1 MSLNIAFMGTPQFAI
16 PTLKKILLTSH
27 SVKAVYSQ
35 PPRKSNRGMKLEK
48 SPIHVLAE
56 ENNLSVRTPN
66 SLEEDFDYFQ
76 QLNVDLVVVV
86 AYGQIIS
93 KQFLQL
99 PKYGFL
105 NVHASLLPKW
115 RGAAPIQRS
124 VMAQDSATGISIMK
138 IEEQLDSGPVLLV
151 ESMKL
156 NLSTT
161 SGEVE
166 NYLSNIGGDKILE
179 AIQLIEEGKARFIP
193 QEEDKATYAKKIK
206 KEDEIIHWNK
216 PAKEIIAQIHGLN
229 PRPGAC
235 FTYKEEKIKIWKA
248 EYVAKNDKPGLVMDN
263 QLCISCGEGAL
274 KILEIQRPGKKI
286 QQTKDFLLGFTIPQ
300 NTQLN

>member
-1 MSLNIAFMGTPQFAI
+1 MSLNIAFMGTPQFAV

-48 SPIHVLAE
+48 SPTHVLAE

-216 PAKEIIAQIHGLN
+216 SAKEIIAQIHGLN

-248 EYVAKNDKPGLVMDN
+248 EYVAKNDKPGLVLDN

>member
-1 MSLNIAFMGTPQFAI
+1 MSLNIAFMGTPQFAV

-216 PAKEIIAQIHGLN
+216 SAKEIIAQIHGLN

-286 QQTKDFLLGFTIPQ
+286 QQTKDFLLGFTIPE

>member
-1 MSLNIAFMGTPQFAI
+1 MSLNIAFMGTPQFAV

-35 PPRKSNRGMKLEK
+35 PPRKSNRGMKIEK

-216 PAKEIIAQIHGLN
+216 PAKQIIAQIHGLN

>member
-1 MSLNIAFMGTPQFAI
+1 MSLNIAFMGTPQFAV

-235 FTYKEEKIKIWKA
+235 FTYQEEKIKIWKA
-248 EYVAKNDKPGLVMDN
+248 EYVAKNDKPGLVLDN

>member
-1 MSLNIAFMGTPQFAI
+1 MSLNIAFMGTPQFAV

-35 PPRKSNRGMKLEK
+35 PPRKSNRGMKIEK

-124 VMAQDSATGISIMK
+124 VMAQDSTTGISIMK

>member
-1 MSLNIAFMGTPQFAI
+1 MGTPQFAV

-35 PPRKSNRGMKLEK
+35 PPRKSNRGMKIEK

-263 QLCISCGEGAL
+263 QLCISCA
-274 KILEIQRPGKKI
+274 KAH
-286 QQTKDFLLGFTIPQ
+286 
-300 NTQLN
+300 

>member
-1 MSLNIAFMGTPQFAI
+1 MGTPQFAV

-35 PPRKSNRGMKLEK
+35 PPRKSNRGMKIEK

-151 ESMKL
+151 ESMRL

-193 QEEDKATYAKKIK
+193 QKEDKATYAKKIK

-216 PAKEIIAQIHGLN
+216 SAKEIIAQIHGLN
-229 PRPGAC
+229 PRPGAY

-248 EYVAKNDKPGLVMDN
+248 EYVAKNGKPGLVMDN

-286 QQTKDFLLGFTIPQ
+286 QQTKDFLLGFAIPQ

>member
-1 MSLNIAFMGTPQFAI
+1 MSLNIAFMGTPQFAV

-193 QEEDKATYAKKIK
+193 QDEDKATYAKKIK

-216 PAKEIIAQIHGLN
+216 SAKEIIAQIHGLN

-248 EYVAKNDKPGLVMDN
+248 EYVAKNDKPGLVLDN

>member
-1 MSLNIAFMGTPQFAI
+1 MSLNIAFMGTPQFAV

-206 KEDEIIHWNK
+206 KEDEVIHWNK
-216 PAKEIIAQIHGLN
+216 SAKEIIAQIHGLN

-248 EYVAKNDKPGLVMDN
+248 EYVAKNDKPGLVLDN

-286 QQTKDFLLGFTIPQ
+286 QQTKDFLLGFAIPQ

>member
-1 MSLNIAFMGTPQFAI
+1 MGTPQFAV

-124 VMAQDSATGISIMK
+124 VMAQDSTTGISIMK

>member
-1 MSLNIAFMGTPQFAI
+1 MSLNIAFMGTPQFAV

-105 NVHASLLPKW
+105 NVHTSLLPKW

-216 PAKEIIAQIHGLN
+216 SAKEIIAQIHGLN

>member
-1 MSLNIAFMGTPQFAI
+1 MSLNIAFMGTPQFAV

-216 PAKEIIAQIHGLN
+216 SAKEIIAQIHGLN

>member
-1 MSLNIAFMGTPQFAI
+1 MGTPQFAV

-35 PPRKSNRGMKLEK
+35 PPRKSNRGMKIEK

-124 VMAQDSATGISIMK
+124 VMAQDSTTGISIMK

>member
-1 MSLNIAFMGTPQFAI
+1 MSLNIAFMGTPQFAV

-248 EYVAKNDKPGLVMDN
+248 EYVAKNDKPGLVLDN

>member
-35 PPRKSNRGMKLEK
+35 PPRKSNRGMKIEK

>member
-1 MSLNIAFMGTPQFAI
+1 MSLNIAFMGTPQFAV

-216 PAKEIIAQIHGLN
+216 SAKEIIAQIHGLN

-235 FTYKEEKIKIWKA
+235 FTYKE
-248 EYVAKNDKPGLVMDN
+248 
-263 QLCISCGEGAL
+263 
-274 KILEIQRPGKKI
+274 
-286 QQTKDFLLGFTIPQ
+286 
-300 NTQLN
+300 

>member
-1 MSLNIAFMGTPQFAI
+1 MSLNIAFMGTPQFAV

-216 PAKEIIAQIHGLN
+216 SAKEIIAQIHGLN

-248 EYVAKNDKPGLVMDN
+248 EYVPKNDKPGLVMDN

-286 QQTKDFLLGFTIPQ
+286 QQTKDFLLGFTIPE

>member
-1 MSLNIAFMGTPQFAI
+1 MSLNIAFMGTPQFAV
-16 PTLKKILLTSH
+16 PTLKKILLTTH

-76 QLNVDLVVVV
+76 KLNVDLVVVV

>member
-216 PAKEIIAQIHGLN
+216 SAKEIIAQIHGLN

>member
-1 MSLNIAFMGTPQFAI
+1 MSLNIAFMGTPQFAV

-35 PPRKSNRGMKLEK
+35 PPKKSNRGMKLEK

-216 PAKEIIAQIHGLN
+216 SAKEIIAQIHGLN

-248 EYVAKNDKPGLVMDN
+248 EYVAKNDKPGLVLDN

-286 QQTKDFLLGFTIPQ
+286 QQTKDFLLGFTIPE

>member
-1 MSLNIAFMGTPQFAI
+1 MSLNIAFMGTPQFAV

-193 QEEDKATYAKKIK
+193 QEEDKASYAKKIK

-216 PAKEIIAQIHGLN
+216 SAKEIIAQIHGLN

>member
-1 MSLNIAFMGTPQFAI
+1 MSLNIAFMGTPQFAV

-216 PAKEIIAQIHGLN
+216 SAKEIIAQIHGLN

-248 EYVAKNDKPGLVMDN
+248 EYVAKNDKPGLVLDN

-286 QQTKDFLLGFTIPQ
+286 QQTKDFLLGFAIPQ

>member
-216 PAKEIIAQIHGLN
+216 SAKEIIAQIHGLN

-286 QQTKDFLLGFTIPQ
+286 QQTKDFLLGFAIPQ

>member
-1 MSLNIAFMGTPQFAI
+1 MSLNIAFMGTPQFAV

-216 PAKEIIAQIHGLN
+216 SAKEIIAQIHGLN

-248 EYVAKNDKPGLVMDN
+248 EYVAKNDKPGLVLDN

-286 QQTKDFLLGFTIPQ
+286 QQTKDFLLGFTIPE

>member
-1 MSLNIAFMGTPQFAI
+1 MSLNIAFMGTPQFAV

-193 QEEDKATYAKKIK
+193 QDEDKATYAKKIK

-216 PAKEIIAQIHGLN
+216 SAKEIIAQIHGLN

-263 QLCISCGEGAL
+263 QLCISCGKGAL

>member
-1 MSLNIAFMGTPQFAI
+1 MSLNIAFMGTPQFAV
-16 PTLKKILLTSH
+16 PTLKKILLTTH

-179 AIQLIEEGKARFIP
+179 AIQLIEEGKARFIS
-193 QEEDKATYAKKIK
+193 QEEEKATYAKKIK

-216 PAKEIIAQIHGLN
+216 SAKEIIAQIHGLN

-248 EYVAKNDKPGLVMDN
+248 EYVAKNDKPGLVLDN

>member
-1 MSLNIAFMGTPQFAI
+1 MSLNIAFMGTPQFAV

-35 PPRKSNRGMKLEK
+35 PPRKSNRGMKIEK

-124 VMAQDSATGISIMK
+124 VMAQDSTTGISIMK

-216 PAKEIIAQIHGLN
+216 PAKQIIAQIHGLN

>member
-1 MSLNIAFMGTPQFAI
+1 MSLNIAFMGTPQFAV

-248 EYVAKNDKPGLVMDN
+248 EYVAKNNKPGLVMDN

>member
-216 PAKEIIAQIHGLN
+216 SAKEIIAQIHGLN

-248 EYVAKNDKPGLVMDN
+248 EYVAKNDKPGLVLDN

-286 QQTKDFLLGFTIPQ
+286 QQTKDFLLGFAIPQ

>member
-1 MSLNIAFMGTPQFAI
+1 MGTPQFAV

-35 PPRKSNRGMKLEK
+35 PPRKSNRGMKIEK

-216 PAKEIIAQIHGLN
+216 SAKEIITQIHGLN

>member
-1 MSLNIAFMGTPQFAI
+1 MSLNIAFMGTPQFAV

-124 VMAQDSATGISIMK
+124 VMAQDPATGISIMK

-216 PAKEIIAQIHGLN
+216 SAKEIIAQIHGLN

-248 EYVAKNDKPGLVMDN
+248 EYVAKNDKPGLVLDN

>member
-1 MSLNIAFMGTPQFAI
+1 MSLNIAFMGTPQFAV

-86 AYGQIIS
+86 AYGQII
-93 KQFLQL
+93 
-99 PKYGFL
+99 
-105 NVHASLLPKW
+105 
-115 RGAAPIQRS
+115 S

-216 PAKEIIAQIHGLN
+216 SAKEIIAQIHGLN

-248 EYVAKNDKPGLVMDN
+248 EYVAKNDKPGLVLDN